1 MMKKRVAFVLL
12 LILIVLSGGII
23 YIGML
28 APVITG
34 YAAKNLSSAIF
45 VAGRTQE
52 SMEREDLNFSFI
64 KFNKNRV
71 DVEKKEV
78 TSRFLFWK

>member
-1 MMKKRVAFVLL
+1 MKKRVVLVLL
-12 LILIVLSGGII
+12 LVLIVLSGGLI
-23 YIGML
+23 YIGLL

-71 DVEKKEV
+71 DLDKQEV
-78 TSRFLFWK
+78 ISRFLF